1 MVEGNNKP
9 SPMDL
14 CLNTWTQAMT
24 LKKKTFTQA
33 S

>member
-14 CLNTWTQAMT
+14 CLNTWAQAMT
-24 LKKKTFTQA
+24 LKKTFTQA